1 MRLEFDLPHNV
12 PPLEVA
18 AGYRLIFRGTTIRF
32 RQLIGRTEPKGRLDR
47 LWRKNDHRASPKI
60 LFVATFDRMAGAS
73 YCGCGTRFRPGAL
86 LGGNRCTNV
95 HGDGVQHEDI
105 ATCSYKGH
113 LECL

>member
-47 LWRKNDHRASPKI
+47 LWRKNDRRASPKI
-60 LFVATFDRMAGAS
+60 LFVATSTGWRGLPTAAAEHGFVPVPYLEATAARTFMATAS
-73 YCGCGTRFRPGAL
+73 SMK
-86 LGGNRCTNV
+86 
-95 HGDGVQHEDI
+95 I
-105 ATCSYKGH
+105 
-113 LECL
+113 